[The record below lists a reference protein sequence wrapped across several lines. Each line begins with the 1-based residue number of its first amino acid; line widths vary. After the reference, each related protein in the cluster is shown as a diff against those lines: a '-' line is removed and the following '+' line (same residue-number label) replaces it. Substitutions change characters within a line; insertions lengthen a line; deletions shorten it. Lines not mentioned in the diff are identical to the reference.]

1 MPNINGLEWTFDTNA
16 ETYDNLRPGYPSKL
30 YSDIFA
36 QIALNSTSN
45 AVEIGIG
52 GGQATLPILKTGCS
66 LIAVE
71 YGENLS
77 ELCRE
82 KFKNFPKFKVV
93 TSKFEDYIS
102 ENESCDLIYSA
113 SAFHWIPE
121 EIGYSKVF
129 DLLKSGGVFAR
140 FANHPFGDKGRLKL
154 WEEIQKIYAVYM
166 PNSKSPKPYTEADAE
181 SRSKIA
187 EKYGFVD
194 ISYKLYHRTRSFS
207 AAEYTKLLST
217 YSDHIALPE
226 NIRNEFYLKIKEAI
240 NNHGGTIT
248 IYDTIDLQI
257 ARKP

>member
-1 MPNINGLEWTFDTNA
+1 MIIKGLEWTFDTNA
-16 ETYDNLRPGYPSKL
+16 ETYEKLRPGYPSEL

-52 GGQATLPILKTGCS
+52 GGQATLPILNTGCN
-66 LIAVE
+66 LVAVE
-71 YGENLS
+71 YGKNFT

-82 KFKNFPKFKVV
+82 KFKDYPNFTAV
-93 TSKFEDYIS
+93 TAKFEDFVCDK
-102 ENESCDLIYSA
+102 ESCDLIYSA

-121 EIGYSKVF
+121 KIGYAKVF
-129 DLLKSGGVFAR
+129 EMLKSGGMFAR
-140 FANHPFGDKGRLKL
+140 FANHPYKDLSRPEL
-154 WEEIQKIYAVYM
+154 WNEIQEIYSVYM
-166 PNSKSPKPYTEADAE
+166 PNSKSPDEYTESDAE
-181 SRSKIA
+181 SRAKIA

-217 YSDHIALPE
+217 YSDHIALPDD
-226 NIRNEFYLKIKEAI
+226 ICNEFHSKIEQAI

>member
-1 MPNINGLEWTFDTNA
+1 MPITKGLEWTFDTNA
-16 ETYDNLRPGYPSKL
+16 DTYEKLRPGYPSEL
-30 YSDIFA
+30 YTDILA
-36 QIALNSTSN
+36 QVQLDSTSN

-52 GGQATLPILKTGCS
+52 GGQATLPILNTGCN
-66 LIAVE
+66 LVAVE
-71 YGENLS
+71 YGKNFT

-82 KFKNFPKFKVV
+82 KFKDYPNFTAVN
-93 TSKFEDYIS
+93 TKFEDFVCKK
-102 ENESCDLIYSA
+102 ESCDLIYSA

-129 DLLKSGGVFAR
+129 EMLKSGGVFAR
-140 FANHPFGDKGRLKL
+140 FANHPCGDEGRLVL

-166 PNSKSPKPYTEADAE
+166 PNSKSPKPYNEADAE
-181 SRSKIA
+181 SRAKIA

-207 AAEYTKLLST
+207 ASEYTKLLST

-226 NIRNEFYLKIKEAI
+226 NIRNEFYSKIKEAI